1 MEISDLTLELNDLS
15 SFSFTSPSQ
24 EISDGVRTSARA
36 VQAAE
41 VGIRRMGA
49 VAASQVFAMLQER
62 ATVPVQAVKPVVANA
77 AETTRQAVLQAQRAV
92 LTLASHPQLS
102 RWFWKSLNEEVSQ
115 EEKQQELFSSE
126 RSDNTV

>member
-1 MEISDLTLELNDLS
+1 MEISDLTLELNDL
-15 SFSFTSPSQ
+15 SQ

>member
-1 MEISDLTLELNDLS
+1 RASVSLEKLSDMAREELPGTMRNPTLEHGNH

-92 LTLASHPQLS
+92 LTL
-102 RWFWKSLNEEVSQ
+102 
-115 EEKQQELFSSE
+115 
-126 RSDNTV
+126 